1 MASPRFQRIEEL
13 FHAAAELSPDGQ
25 GAFLAE
31 ACGDDSELRREIE
44 SLLADRESGVLEHA
58 PVLARLTVGA
68 TVGPYRILSRIGAG
82 GMGEVWK
89 AFDAR
94 LNRDVAIKTAL
105 GGFDARFRR
114 EAQAIAALNHPN
126 ICTLFDVGPDY
137 LVMEYVE
144 GEDLKG
150 PVPLD
155 RALEIAGQI
164 AAALE
169 AAHEKG
175 IVHRD
180 LKPGNIKIKP
190 DGSVKVL
197 DFGLAKSAVES
208 ADVTADSPTLLS
220 GTGMILGTAGYMSP
234 EQAKGKEVDK
244 RADIFAFGVVLYEL
258 ITGGRLFQ
266 GETVSE
272 TLAAVIKEEPDLT
285 KTPPKVRR
293 LLKACLEKEPKK
305 RLRDI
310 GDWTGFLDDRTA
322 TVPSPSR
329 LGWPAVA
336 AMLAIVGLLLG
347 VRLWRSTRPVDH
359 PLTRLNLDLGPDAV
373 AGLNTTVAI
382 SPDGRRIVYPVRAAD
397 GKQLLA
403 TRLLDQA
410 VPTLLAGT
418 ENGFDAFFSPD
429 SQWIGFFA
437 AGLLRKISVQGGAPV
452 TLSPTGA
459 SNPRGASWGDGD
471 RIVATLNNQAPLSL
485 MPAAGGLAK
494 PITTLAIGQQTH
506 RWPQVLPGGE
516 AVLFTASITNIGND
530 NSDIDAVSLKTG
542 QVKVVQRGGYYGR
555 YVPGGYLLYVH
566 QGALYGVA
574 FDPAR
579 LETRGAPVPL
589 LDDLAADTVNGGGQF
604 DVSRTGT
611 LAYLAGKGTPPT
623 WRAAW
628 LDRSGKP
635 QPLSLPPGQYG
646 AIRLSPDGRKLSFTN
661 GGDIYLYDLEKET
674 TTPLTFSGGGGA
686 VWAPDSQHIA
696 FQTKSALFWIRS
708 DGGGEPQ
715 RLLERQAPLVPWSFS
730 PDGKRL
736 AFFQSDPETLGD
748 LWTLPLD
755 LSEPDYPKPGKPESF
770 LRTPTDERE
779 PTLSPDGRW
788 LAYRSDESGTMQIYV
803 RPFPAAGG
811 GRWQISAG
819 RGARYPIW
827 SKNGRELFYETADNR
842 IMVVDYTVNGN
853 SLAPGKPKL
862 WSDVQLFYP
871 GNLNLDLA
879 PDGKRFIG
887 YIAPETGGDGKNAVH
902 VTMLLNFL
910 DELKRR
916 IP

>member
-1 MASPRFQRIEEL
+1 MSSPAPAQRL
-13 FHAAAELSPDGQ
+13 
-25 GAFLAE
+25 
-31 ACGDDSELRREIE
+31 
-44 SLLADRESGVLEHA
+44 
-58 PVLARLTVGA
+58 
-68 TVGPYRILSRIGAG
+68 GPYELIELIGEG
-82 GMGEVWK
+82 GMGKVWR
-89 AFDAR
+89 AR
-94 LNRDVAIKTAL
+94 DPRLGRDVAIKISAQQ
-105 GGFDARFRR
+105 FSDRFER
-114 EAQAIAALNHPN
+114 EARAIAALNHPN
-126 ICTLFDVGPDY
+126 ICTLFDVGPNY

-150 PVPLD
+150 PVPLH

-197 DFGLAKSAVES
+197 DFGLAKSAVENTE
-208 ADVTADSPTLLS
+208 VTPDSPTLLS

-258 ITGGRLFQ
+258 VTGERLFRR
-266 GETVSE
+266 ETVSE

-285 KTPPKVRR
+285 KTPAKVRH
-293 LLKACLEKEPKK
+293 LLKACLEKDPKK

-310 GDWTGFLDDRTA
+310 GDWTGFLDDRTS
-322 TVPSPSR
+322 TVPSQSR

-336 AMLAIVGLLLG
+336 ATLAIVGLLLG

-359 PLTRLNLDLGPDAV
+359 PLTRLNLDLGPNAV

-382 SPDGRRIVYPVRAAD
+382 SPDGRRIVYPVLGTD

-403 TRLLDQA
+403 TRPLDQA

-418 ENGFDAFFSPD
+418 ENGSDAFFSPD

-452 TLSPTGA
+452 TVSRAA
-459 SNPRGASWGDGD
+459 SNPRGASWGDDD
-471 RIVATLNNQAPLSL
+471 RIVATLSIFAPLSL
-485 MPAAGGLAK
+485 LPAAGGPAK
-494 PITTLAIGQQTH
+494 PITRLAIGQQTH

-516 AVLFTASITNIGND
+516 AVLFTASVTDIGND
-530 NSDIDAVSLKTG
+530 NSDIDAISLKTG
-542 QVKVVQRGGYYGR
+542 QVKVVQRGGRYGR
-555 YVPGGYLLYVH
+555 YVPGGYLLYVQ
-566 QGALYGVA
+566 QGTLYGVA

-589 LDDLAADTVNGGGQF
+589 IDDLAADAANGGGQF

-611 LAYLAGKGTPPT
+611 LVYLAGKGTPPT
-623 WRAAW
+623 GRAAW
-628 LDRSGKP
+628 LDSSGKP
-635 QPLSLPPGQYG
+635 QPLPLPPGQYG
-646 AIRLSPDGRKLSFTN
+646 VLRLSPDGRKLSFLN
-661 GGDIYLYDLEKET
+661 AGDIYVYDLEKET
-674 TTPLTFSGGGGA
+674 PTRLTFGGA
-686 VWAPDSQHIA
+686 GAGAAPVWAPDGQHIA

-708 DGGGEPQ
+708 DGGGGPQ
-715 RLLERQAPLVPWSFS
+715 RLLERQALAVPWSFS

-736 AFFQSDPETLGD
+736 AFFEVDPETLAD
-748 LWTLPLD
+748 IWTLPLD
-755 LSEPDYPKPGKPESF
+755 LSDPDHPKPGNPESF
-770 LRTPTDERE
+770 LRTPANEVV
-779 PTLSPDGRW
+779 PTFSPDGRW
-788 LAYRSDESGTMQIYV
+788 IAYRSDESGTDAIYV
-803 RPFPAAGG
+803 RPFPATGG
-811 GRWQISAG
+811 GKWQISLSG
-819 RGARYPIW
+819 GGARYPIW
-827 SKNGRELFYETADNR
+827 SKNGRELFYETVDNR

-853 SLAPGKPKL
+853 SFAPGKPKL

-871 GNLNLDLA
+871 GVLNLDLA
-879 PDGKRFIG
+879 PDGKRFIVLTT
-887 YIAPETGGDGKNAVH
+887 PDTGGDGKSAVH

>member
-1 MASPRFQRIEEL
+1 MSTPAPSQRL
-13 FHAAAELSPDGQ
+13 
-25 GAFLAE
+25 
-31 ACGDDSELRREIE
+31 
-44 SLLADRESGVLEHA
+44 
-58 PVLARLTVGA
+58 
-68 TVGPYRILSRIGAG
+68 GPYELIELIGEG
-82 GMGEVWK
+82 GMGKVWR
-89 AFDAR
+89 AR
-94 LNRDVAIKTAL
+94 DPRLGRDVAIKISAQQ
-105 GGFDARFRR
+105 FSDRFER
-114 EAQAIAALNHPN
+114 EARAIAALNHPN
-126 ICTLFDVGPDY
+126 ICTLFDVGPNY

-150 PVPLD
+150 PVPLN

-208 ADVTADSPTLLS
+208 AQVTPDSPTLLS

-258 ITGGRLFQ
+258 ITGQRPFR

-272 TLAAVIKEEPDLT
+272 ILAAVIKEEPDLT
-285 KTPPKVRR
+285 NAPAKVRR
-293 LLKACLEKEPKK
+293 LLRKCLEKDPRK

-310 GDWTGFLDDRTA
+310 GDWDQPLDDRTV
-322 TVPSPSR
+322 TVPSQSR
-329 LGWPAVA
+329 LGWVA
-336 AMLAIVGLLLG
+336 AGTLAIVGLLLG
-347 VRLWRSTRPVDH
+347 VGLWRATRPVDH

-382 SPDGRRIVYPVRAAD
+382 SPDGRRIVYPVREAD

-437 AGLLRKISVQGGAPV
+437 AGLLRKISVQGGAPL
-452 TLSPTGA
+452 TLLPGA
-459 SNPRGASWGDGD
+459 TNPRGASWGDGG
-471 RIVATLNNQAPLSL
+471 RIVATLNNLVPLSL
-485 MPAAGGLAK
+485 LPAAGGPAK
-494 PITTLAIGQQTH
+494 PITRLAIGQQTH

-530 NSDIDAVSLKTG
+530 NSDIDVVSLKTG

-555 YVPGGYLLYVH
+555 YVPGGYLLYVQ

-579 LETRGAPVPL
+579 LETRGSPVPL

-611 LAYLAGKGTPPT
+611 LVYLAGKGTPQT

-628 LDRSGKP
+628 LDSSGKP
-635 QPLSLPPGQYG
+635 QPLSLSAGQFEVTR
-646 AIRLSPDGRKLSFTN
+646 ISPDGRKLSFQN
-661 GGDIYLYDLEKET
+661 VGDIYVYDLEKK
-674 TTPLTFSGGGGA
+674 TPTRLTFSGGAAGA
-686 VWAPDSQHIA
+686 VWAPDGQHIV

-715 RLLERQAPLVPWSFS
+715 RLLERQAPVIPWSFS

-736 AFFQSDPETLGD
+736 AFFEVNPETLAD
-748 LWTLPLD
+748 IWTLPLD
-755 LSEPDYPKPGKPESF
+755 LSDPDHPNPGKPELF
-770 LRTPTDERE
+770 LRTPADERVA
-779 PTLSPDGRW
+779 TFSPDGRW
-788 LAYRSDESGTMQIYV
+788 IAYRSDESGTPQIYV

-819 RGARYPIW
+819 GGARFPIW
-827 SKNGRELFYETADNR
+827 SKNGRELFYETFDNR
-842 IMVVDYTVNGN
+842 IMVVDYTVSGN
-853 SLAPGKPKL
+853 SFAPGKPKL
-862 WSDVQLFYP
+862 WSDVQLLYP
-871 GNLNLDLA
+871 GSVNLDLA
-879 PDGKRFIG
+879 PDGKRFIVLTT
-887 YIAPETGGDGKNAVH
+887 PESAGGGKNAVH
-902 VTMLLNFL
+902 VTMLQNFL